1 MVFVGFRS
9 DEREILTGSR
19 NPLGRLEEGRPFVLL
34 NVIVNRVLSGVPLEE
49 DLNIDS
55 WLAKIAG

>member
-1 MVFVGFRS
+1 
-9 DEREILTGSR
+9 
-19 NPLGRLEEGRPFVLL
+19 
-34 NVIVNRVLSGVPLEE
+34 VIVNRVLSGVPLEE